1 MISWINCQQ
10 DGPKYDVGQ
19 GNYDLARSKLT
30 TIGRV
35 NGVLGPNEEYT
46 KKFRIEVYNS
56 DYEHLT
62 EEYGEILV
70 R

>member
-1 MISWINCQQ
+1 LEA
-10 DGPKYDVGQ
+10 PKIEYRSARFDLGDAEALNLSEL
-19 GNYDLARSKLT
+19 GFDLA
-30 TIGRV
+30 
-35 NGVLGPNEEYT
+35 
-46 KKFRIEVYNS
+46 IEVYNS